1 LGTVDGLFDGIGRR
15 AAGSVTELLV
25 AGRGGVPA
33 DAVAV
38 VLNVTVTGP
47 SGGGFA
53 TVFPCG
59 SEPPNASN
67 LNYAAGQTIPNAVTA
82 RVGVGGKVCV
92 FTHAETDLI
101 VDVNGYH
108 PSD

>member
-1 LGTVDGLFDGIGRR
+1 
-15 AAGSVTELLV
+15 VTELLV
-25 AGRGGVPA
+25 AGRGGVPG

-47 SGGGFA
+47 SGPGFA

-82 RVGVGGKVCV
+82 RVGSGGKVCV

-108 PSD
+108 PSG